1 MVKGFSKKFLT
12 NAPKCDIVVSV
23 NGKMKRICHILS
35 TARDYFKMLVHDFRE
50 LFHAVAWLSISLA
63 LWGILLFPLAV
74 IVSNL

>member
-1 MVKGFSKKFLT
+1 MEKEFSKKFLT

-23 NGKMKRICHILS
+23 NGKMKRICHILT
-35 TARDYFKMLVHDFRE
+35 TAREYFKVLAHASRE

-63 LWGILLFPLAV
+63 VWGILLFPLAV